1 MKGTVKT
8 MKIAIISDIHS
19 NLEAFNAVLRDIGEV
34 ECVLCVGDL
43 VGYGPDP
50 NKVIELLEILGIK
63 SVMGNHDYATLTN
76 SAQIFNEIAA
86 EAIYWSHRT
95 MTEENMKLLAS
106 LPEHLMMKYDNLSL
120 YLVHGSPRD
129 PLNEYIFPNTPE
141 ELLLQ
146 FLRQTK
152 ADILVMGHTHLP
164 FHIDFQENENG
175 GIVLNP
181 GSVGQPRD
189 RDPRASYLLI
199 EYDEDETT
207 NEKIMITPKKVDYD
221 INKVSEKIRK
231 AGLPEFLAERLFHG
245 R

>member
-1 MKGTVKT
+1 

-19 NLEAFNAVLRDIGEV
+19 NIEALNAVLRDIGEV
-34 ECVLCVGDL
+34 DRILCVGDL

-50 NKVIELLEILGIK
+50 NKVIQTVRLLGIK
-63 SVMGNHDYATLTN
+63 CVMGNHDQATVN
-76 SAQIFNEIAA
+76 DHPVGFNKFAA
-86 EAIYWSHRT
+86 EAIHWSHKAIGASK
-95 MTEENMKLLAS
+95 ENMKMLAS
-106 LPEHLMMKYDNLSL
+106 LPEHLSVEYGDLSI

-129 PLNEYIFPNTPE
+129 PLNEYIVPDTPD
-141 ELLLQ
+141 ELLLH

-164 FHIDFQENENG
+164 FFVDFKEKNEE

-189 RDPRASYLLI
+189 RDPRASYFLL
-199 EYDEDETT
+199 EYDEGEKVS
-207 NEKIMITPKKVDYD
+207 EKITVKPRRVDYE
-221 INKVSEKIRK
+221 IEKVSEKIRK

-245 R
+245 Y